1 MAKEKTT
8 SLTYQALMERT
19 RWKPLPA
26 VAALV
31 GDADFFKR
39 EIEDRFIAELSE
51 GGEKP
56 FVRRVSGADKD
67 GAGLPLAEVLD
78 DLRTPSFF
86 ESAKLVVIQ
95 AAEPFVARNAA
106 ALEPF
111 ISTGFSGG
119 HLLLHLDNLDGR
131 TRFAK
136 NLAEKGW
143 AVSCQKPFD
152 RPPPWQPD
160 ADPWDND
167 LCRWVAG
174 RARMKKVAMDLELA
188 QAFCQR
194 IGTDLATLDAEME
207 KLRTYLGGNGGRAT
221 LEAVEAVAGEL
232 REDSV
237 FDLVDAFLS
246 QNRPAALE
254 IATRLMKSGYH
265 PPRGSPIYDAGTI
278 WSFFTGAVIGRLQNL
293 RRAHALQARGQGP
306 DTWIALKLT
315 PKPFL
320 PRFERDFRAASPQRI
335 AQAFAALRRLDRQ
348 VKTGS
353 RAQLCLE
360 EFLLKY

>member
-1 MAKEKTT
+1 MAKEKTAP
-8 SLTYQALMERT
+8 LTCQALMERA

-26 VAALV
+26 VAALI

-39 EIEDRFIAELSE
+39 EIEERFISELSD

-56 FVRRVSGADKD
+56 WVRRLSGADKD
-67 GAGLPLAEVLD
+67 AAGLPLAEVLD
-78 DLRTPSFF
+78 DLRTPSLF
-86 ESAKLVVIQ
+86 ESAKLIVIQ
-95 AAEPFVARNAA
+95 SADPFLARNAA
-106 ALEPF
+106 AIEPY

-119 HLLLHLDNLDGR
+119 HLLLHVDSLDGR

-136 NLAEKGW
+136 TLAEKGW
-143 AVSCQKPFD
+143 VVACQRPFD
-152 RPPPWQPD
+152 RPPPWQPQT
-160 ADPWDND
+160 DPWDND

-174 RARMKKVAMDLELA
+174 RARMKKLAMDLELA
-188 QAFCQR
+188 HAFCQR
-194 IGTDLATLDAEME
+194 VGNDLATLDGEME
-207 KLRTYLGGNGGRAT
+207 KLRTYLGGAGERVT
-221 LEAVEAVAGEL
+221 LEAIEAVAGEL
-232 REDSV
+232 REDSI
-237 FDLVDAFLS
+237 FDLVDAYLS
-246 QNRPAALE
+246 ANRSAALE
-254 IATRLMKSGYH
+254 IATRLLKGGYH
-265 PPRGSPIYDAGTI
+265 PPRAAPIFDAGTI

-293 RRAHALQARGQGP
+293 RRAHALQARGQGSE
-306 DTWIALKLT
+306 TWIALKLT

-320 PRFERDFRAASPQRI
+320 PRFERDVRAAPPQRI